1 MIGMMIVPSPE
12 PEPDMPTDIAFFLSK
27 YVPYAVNADKV
38 MSPDAQP
45 ATTRGIQ
52 NHTRT

>member
-1 MIGMMIVPSPE
+1 MIGMMIVPSPD

-27 YVPYAVNADKV
+27 YGPYAVNADKV

-45 ATTRGIQ
+45 ATTRGIP
-52 NHTRT
+52 NHTHT